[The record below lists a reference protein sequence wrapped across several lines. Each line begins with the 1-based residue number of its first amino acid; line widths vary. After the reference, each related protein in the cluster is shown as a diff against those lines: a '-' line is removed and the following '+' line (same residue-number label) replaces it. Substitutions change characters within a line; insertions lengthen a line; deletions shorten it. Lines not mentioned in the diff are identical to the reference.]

1 MKKSTKILALVLSL
15 VMVLAL
21 MPMGVLADGDTSATP
36 AEEPTKPGTETALI
50 EAVAAGGSIQ
60 LTADITVN
68 EQLTVAN
75 DTTIDTN
82 GHK

>member
-36 AEEPTKPGTETALI
+36 AEVTATKVGTAT
-50 EAVAAGGSIQ
+50 S
-60 LTADITVN
+60 
-68 EQLTVAN
+68 
-75 DTTIDTN
+75 
-82 GHK
+82 